1 MFMYVWFFFCKQKTA
16 YDMRIRT
23 GVQTCALPIFFA
35 SMMIAFPV
43 ITNQLWKFVAPGLYR
58 KEKRALL
65 PFLFA
70 TPVLFIAGAC
80 LAYFVTVP
88 VALKFLLGYQGDMGG
103 IQQEALP
110 SRSEEHTSELQ
121 SLMSISY
128 AVFCLKKNKKLT

>member
-110 SRSEEHTSELQ
+110 SVANYLSFIMPFIKIGRASSRERVCQ
-121 SLMSISY
+121 Y
-128 AVFCLKKNKKLT
+128 V